1 MGGGERSAA
10 LAYASGTL
18 RDAARLAAPVTVVA
32 RFTGLGGIRLRGVAV
47 TVAGRRTERLLPERA
62 PGAVSWFRFP
72 RAALL
77 ALPLLCSAGVA
88 LAAPAPD
95 ASARATPSAL
105 RLVLQTGIHA
115 VDAAAI
121 SQAVERELGIPVQLG
136 AGAAADTLSFDWV
149 SSPGHVVASFVDA
162 QGRRTART
170 IARPEPAATPEVLA
184 LLAGNLVRNEARALL
199 AQLAGEGA
207 AKQGEGDPGGE
218 PEGAGDAASE
228 GSVADESAVGGASPA
243 AEKKDSK
250 TDGRGDAE
258 GEGSEADAEGSPP
271 ALRPGALHLSL
282 FHPIALDNHSESLSV
297 SLELGLFYSY
307 IGETRVISFN
317 PLVSRHEH
325 GATGLHLGGLVAWA
339 GAKVHG
345 AQIGGLATGAGTL
358 EGLSLAGVFSH
369 VGGGAEGA
377 QVAGAVGIVKG
388 PVNGL
393 QLAGAVSYAHDVEG
407 VQLSGGLNVARGRVD
422 GLQLSSVNVA
432 GSVSGGQL
440 AAVNVTEQIDGA
452 QIGAVNV
459 ARRVSGVQ
467 LGAVNV
473 AEEVDGLAIGVVS
486 LAKNGRQQPTAWVSA
501 GQRSHLGVS
510 LEVGPVYSVPYV
522 GGDLWGDEQ
531 RFEWGYHLGL
541 KARLGPAWG
550 AIDAGYGSEQAR
562 LDTAITPIER
572 ARALLGVEVV
582 PRTLTLFAGA
592 GTRTTELKDLT
603 VESHFGIQVF

>member
-1 MGGGERSAA
+1 M
-10 LAYASGTL
+10 
-18 RDAARLAAPVTVVA
+18 
-32 RFTGLGGIRLRGVAV
+32 
-47 TVAGRRTERLLPERA
+47 
-62 PGAVSWFRFP
+62 SWSRFP

-105 RLVLQTGIHA
+105 RLVLQTGTHA

-207 AKQGEGDPGGE
+207 AKQGEGDPGGD
-218 PEGAGDAASE
+218 PEGAVDAASE

-243 AEKKDSK
+243 AEEKDSK
-250 TDGRGDAE
+250 TDGRSDAE
-258 GEGSEADAEGSPP
+258 GEGSEAAEGSPP

-282 FHPIALDNHSESLSV
+282 FHPIALDSHSESLSV
-297 SLELGLFYSY
+297 SVELGLFYSY
-307 IGETRVISFN
+307 IGETRVLSFN

-339 GAKVHG
+339 GGEVQG
-345 AQIGGLATGAGTL
+345 LQLGGLTTGAGAL
-358 EGLSLAGVFSH
+358 EGLSLAGVLGY
-369 VGGGAEGA
+369 VGGRAEGV

-388 PVNGL
+388 PVSGF
-393 QLAGAVSYAHDVEG
+393 QLAGAASYAGDVEG
-407 VQLSGGLNVARGRVD
+407 VQLAGAFSYASFVTGAQLSGGLNVARARVD

-486 LAKNGRQQPTAWVSA
+486 LAKNGRQQPMAWVSA

-510 LEVGPVYSVPYV
+510 LEVGPIYSVPYV
-522 GGDLWGDEQ
+522 GADLWGDEQ

-550 AIDAGYGSEQAR
+550 AIDAGYGSEQER